1 MRVAVVG
8 ATGLVGRELLKV
20 LEQSVLPMTELTVV
34 ASSRSAGKTITS
46 GNRSLEVVDIR
57 SDWYQGTDVVFFV
70 TSSQISRREI
80 PLLKDKV
87 PIVID
92 NSSAFRM
99 HPDVPLVV
107 PQVNPDA
114 AFEHNGL
121 IANPNCSTIQLVVA
135 VFPIHKLSPLKKII
149 VSTYQAASG
158 AGKEFVDKFLLDSRG
173 TSSDATSPAFNIIP
187 SIDIILE
194 DGFSKEEEK
203 IMLETRKI
211 LSADV
216 DHISA
221 TAVRVPVINVHSESV
236 YIETESELDLD
247 KIRVSLREAPG
258 VRFVEDPLKAVTPRE
273 ASGFDD
279 VFVSRLRRD
288 RDRKNGLHMWVVA
301 DNLRKG
307 AATNAVEIAA
317 LFSERV
323 DTNPVPH

>member
-1 MRVAVVG
+1 MKVAVVG

-20 LEQSVLPMTELTVV
+20 LDQSVLPMTELTVV
-34 ASSRSAGKTITS
+34 ASKRSAGTAITAA
-46 GNRSLEVVDIR
+46 GRTLEVVDVR
-57 SDWYQGTDVVFFV
+57 SDWHRDTDVVFFV
-70 TSSQISRREI
+70 TSSEISRLEI
-80 PLLKDKV
+80 PLLKGKV

-107 PQVNPDA
+107 PQVNPEA
-114 AFEHNGL
+114 AFNHNGL
-121 IANPNCSTIQLVVA
+121 IANPNCSAIQLVVA

-158 AGKEFVDKFLLDSRG
+158 AGKKYVDRFLLDSRG
-173 TSSDATSPAFNIIP
+173 TSPDATSLAFNIIP
-187 SIDIILE
+187 SIDVILE

-211 LSADV
+211 LSAEV

-221 TAVRVPVINVHSESV
+221 TAVRVPVVNVHCESV
-236 YIETESELDLD
+236 YLETESELDLD
-247 KIRVSLREAPG
+247 KVRKSLSEAPG
-258 VRFVEDPLKAVTPRE
+258 VRFVEDPLKVVTPRE
-273 ASGFDD
+273 VSGFDD

-323 DTNPVPH
+323 DTNPVSH